1 MFKSFDGFT
10 DDYGR
15 ITAWPSDKRTQHQMA
30 ILDHLTGLFESGR
43 IYSPEEVSTMLRDHA
58 DESLETT
65 LLTELTEGDY
75 LTSDERGYWRADSR
89 PTGANTPTR
98 EE

>member
-15 ITAWPSDKRTQHQMA
+15 ITAWPSDKRSQHQMA

-43 IYSPEEVSTMLRDHA
+43 VYSPDEVSRMLRDHA
-58 DESLETT
+58 DGSLEAT
-65 LLTELTEGDY
+65 LLNELLDGDY
-75 LTSDERGYWRADSR
+75 LTRDERGLWRADSR
-89 PTGANTPTR
+89 PTGASTPTR
-98 EE
+98 ED